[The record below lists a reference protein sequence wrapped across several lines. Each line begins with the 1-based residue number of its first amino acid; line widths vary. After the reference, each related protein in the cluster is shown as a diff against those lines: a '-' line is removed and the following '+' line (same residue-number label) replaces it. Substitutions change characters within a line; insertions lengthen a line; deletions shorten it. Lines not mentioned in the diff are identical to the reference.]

1 MDKKQ
6 SKILTYSL
14 YGFFLGLF
22 FPIVSTAYEFIN
34 FGLKFSWPTLRAIHT
49 TQPLMLIIDVAPI
62 ILGASYA
69 LIGIQS
75 ARFLETSTELK
86 KQQKI
91 QAAQIENEHYFL
103 EALIANSSFAV
114 VRLDTTHHIITCNQ
128 AFKDLF
134 GYTSD
139 ELIGEHLDNM
149 IAADDLHSE
158 ASKISDAVS
167 DGNLVRK
174 ITKRK
179 RKDGSLVDVEIV
191 GIPVTVSGEK
201 IGILGLYHDISR
213 RVLTEK
219 ALKESETRF
228 RILFDESPISLWE
241 EDFSEV
247 KTLLNQIGDKGDVIE
262 RLMDDY
268 ELVNQCLQKVKIV
281 NVNQATID
289 LYNAGSKQDLLTS
302 LSDVLVVESLE
313 QFRGELIALINGQK
327 KYECEIFQK
336 KITGELVYGWLRLS
350 LPPGYEDTWEKV
362 FISIVD
368 ITERKQAEEDLR
380 FISFHDT
387 LTGLYNRAYFEEE
400 VERLNSSRQ
409 YPVSI
414 IACDLDGLKQI
425 NDQLGHDIGD
435 KALKATAKILRAGV
449 FRKEDMIARTGGD
462 EFVILL
468 PSVDI
473 EENPDVLLRLE
484 QSILDFNQ
492 SDEEDGLFRPI
503 SLSHG
508 FAVVPLGGS
517 LEAGFSQADKAMYIN
532 KQKKKRQNIS
542 TSNQGS
548 I

>member
-1 MDKKQ
+1 MDIKQ
-6 SKILTYSL
+6 RKIISYAF
-14 YGFFLGLF
+14 YGLILGLF

-34 FGLKFSWPTLRAIHT
+34 FGLKFSWPTLWAIHT
-49 TQPLMLIIDVAPI
+49 AQPLMLIIDVAPI

-91 QAAQIENEHYFL
+91 QAVQIENEHYFL

-149 IAADDLHSE
+149 IAGDELHSE
-158 ASKISDAVS
+158 ASQISDAVS

-179 RKDGSLVDVEIV
+179 RKDGSLVDLEIV

-201 IGILGLYHDISR
+201 IGILGLYHDISQ
-213 RVLTEK
+213 RVIAEK
-219 ALKESETRF
+219 ALKESEARF

-247 KTLLNQIGDKGDVIE
+247 KTFLDQIGEKGDVIE

-281 NVNQATID
+281 NVNQATVD
-289 LYNAGSKQDLLTS
+289 LYNAGSKQDLLNS

-313 QFRGELIALINGQK
+313 QFRGELIALINGQNK
-327 KYECEIFQK
+327 HECEIMQK
-336 KITGELVYGWLRLS
+336 KITGELVFGWLRLS
-350 LPPGYEDTWEKV
+350 LPPGYEETWEKV

-368 ITERKQAEEDLR
+368 ITERKQAEENLR
-380 FISFHDT
+380 YISFHDT

-400 VERLNSSRQ
+400 MERLNSSRQ

-435 KALKATAKILRAGV
+435 KALKATAKILKAGV
-449 FRKEDMIARTGGD
+449 FRKEDVIARTGGD

-484 QSILDFNQ
+484 QSMLDFNQ
-492 SDEEDGLFRPI
+492 SDEEEGLFRPI

-517 LEAGFSQADKAMYIN
+517 LEAGFSQADKAMYLN
-532 KQKKKRQNIS
+532 KQKNKHQNKS
-542 TSNQGS
+542 TSHPGS